1 MPHRQEE
8 PAAQAQLLTGTPSR
22 RELRGGRQLPGPV
35 SSPGAPGAHADPDVH
50 LVILS
55 KSSAVDLQ
63 PRLLIISS
71 FFRVTENFT
80 LAFSMRLF
88 SKKQP
93 SPASLR
99 HCAHLSFLSILPF
112 KEEIMVPAGR
122 FTELIDVRNTFL
134 LMKYLM

>member
-8 PAAQAQLLTGTPSR
+8 PPAQVHLLTHTAGQQ
-22 RELRGGRQLPGPV
+22 ELQGDWQLPGPV
-35 SSPGAPGAHADPDVH
+35 PLPGPLGAHSDPDVH

-55 KSSAVDLQ
+55 KGSPIDLQ

-80 LAFSMRLF
+80 LLFSMRLF
-88 SKKQP
+88 FKKQP

-99 HCAHLSFLSILPF
+99 HCTHLSFLSILPF
-112 KEEIMVPAGR
+112 KEEIMVPARR
-122 FTELIDVRNTFL
+122 FTELIDVRNTSL